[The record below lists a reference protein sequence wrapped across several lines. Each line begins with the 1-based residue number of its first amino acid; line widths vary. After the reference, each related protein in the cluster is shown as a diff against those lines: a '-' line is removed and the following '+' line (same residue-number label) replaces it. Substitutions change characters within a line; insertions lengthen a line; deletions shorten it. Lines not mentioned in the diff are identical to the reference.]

1 MRELRKG
8 FGPPAASGAADSRH
22 HGLIDAEHGGVPPL
36 EALIG
41 DEDDVSIAAIT
52 AAELT
57 VGVELADGKRRRRR
71 AAFVA
76 AVLDTVSVETYDL
89 DVARVHGA
97 LLAHVR
103 RSGRPR
109 GAQHALVIAATA
121 RARGREV
128 VTADLDGFVDLPEV
142 SIRTAR

>member
-1 MRELRKG
+1 M
-8 FGPPAASGAADSRH
+8 A
-22 HGLIDAEHGGVPPL
+22 
-36 EALIG
+36 
-41 DEDDVSIAAIT
+41 IAAIT

-57 VGVELADGKRRRRR
+57 VGVELADDKRRRPR

-76 AVLDTVSVETYDL
+76 AVLDAVSVETYDL
-89 DVARVHGA
+89 DIARVHGA

-109 GAQHALVIAATA
+109 GAHDLIIAATA

-128 VTADLDGFVDLPEV
+128 VTADLDGFADLPEV
-142 SIRTAR
+142 SIRSAR

>member
-1 MRELRKG
+1 V
-8 FGPPAASGAADSRH
+8 A
-22 HGLIDAEHGGVPPL
+22 
-36 EALIG
+36 
-41 DEDDVSIAAIT
+41 IAAIT

-57 VGVELADGKRRRRR
+57 VGVELADGKRRGRR

-109 GAQHALVIAATA
+109 GAHDLVIAATA

-128 VTADLDGFVDLPEV
+128 VTADSDGFIDLPEV
-142 SIRTAR
+142 LVRAAR